1 MDLDTLV
8 RGGAGRGDYSHLLPF
23 AWMLPTYYA
32 APAGKAIPS
41 CGAPLLQ
48 LPDPDLQA
56 RAQRLLNV
64 LYWTAQRHANL
75 DGMVDE
81 QTLKVFLAPEFLFR
95 KGTQAATAATD
106 AGFGAYPESLR
117 HELAGALYSAIN
129 GTPLFKNWLL
139 VAGSLCASLTQRRGL
154 LNTTFVLRGQRAQMD
169 ASPPYVLLE
178 KLYRPRLDDAA
189 AARLADADQSL
200 ASRYAL
206 DPEQS
211 LDNLIRWDG
220 MMLGVELGL
229 DHGQQ
234 TLRNDM
240 NYLGRVLGPEVPGL
254 DLQLIASCGTSIID
268 PSCAVK
274 DGGLVVLAD
283 GHHTASQASIEP
295 RFQIGRYDAQRGVLV
310 PLPSSDIVF
319 SELPRGDDSQIDYMR
334 GRYAQLGRRQGV
346 WSCKAK
352 IPLQG

>member
-8 RGGAGRGDYSHLLPF
+8 RGGAGRGGYSHLLPF

-32 APAGKAIPS
+32 SPAGKAVPS
-41 CGAPLLQ
+41 SGAPLLQ
-48 LPDPDLQA
+48 LSDPDLQA
-56 RAQRLLNV
+56 RTQRLLNV
-64 LYWTAQRHANL
+64 LHWTAQRHADL

-81 QTLKVFLAPEFLFR
+81 QTLKVFLVPEFAFR
-95 KGTQAATAATD
+95 KGMQAVPTATD
-106 AGFGAYPESLR
+106 AGFGAYPEPTR
-117 HELAGALYSAIN
+117 HELAEALYRAID
-129 GTPLFKNWLL
+129 GTPLFKNWLV
-139 VAGSLCASLTQRRGL
+139 VAGSLCASLTQYRVL
-154 LNTTFVLRGQRAQMD
+154 LNTAFMLRGQRAQMD
-169 ASPPYVLLE
+169 ASPPYALME

-220 MMLGVELGL
+220 MTMGVELGL

-234 TLRNDM
+234 TLRNAL
-240 NYLGRVLGPEVPGL
+240 NYLGRVHGPEASGL
-254 DLQLIASCGTSIID
+254 DLQLIVSCGTSIID

-283 GHHTASQASIEP
+283 GYHSASQASIEP
-295 RFQIGRYDAQRGVLV
+295 RFQIGRYDAQRGALV
-310 PLPSSDIVF
+310 PLPSSDIVL
-319 SELPRGDDSQIDYMR
+319 SELPRGDDYQIDYMR

-352 IPLQG
+352 IPLQA